1 MRIGELARQ
10 AGVSVRVLRHYEA
23 QGLIQSQRLANGYR
37 DYPSATADQVRWIR
51 DLIDCGFGTR
61 QIQGFLHCFR
71 NENFDPE
78 QCAAGLAQHLEKQRE
93 LDEMIAVLT
102 ERRHR
107 LSERIALFG
116 DLSSATR
123 SQEVS

>member
-23 QGLIQSQRLANGYR
+23 QGLIQSQRLTNGYR

-102 ERRHR
+102 ERRRR